1 MTYSII
7 IPVHNAFNRIGTLL
21 AQIRRQTDGHDVE
34 LITVCDSCSD
44 NSAYVCGMYTP
55 NVVEVGYGNAG
66 DTRNK
71 GLDMAKGEYILFM
84 DDDDRWMHDKVFE
97 MIDWKMQQVKGIDIM
112 QYSFYW
118 DTYGVMP
125 AQKANGTVWANV
137 WSKVWRRDFIGDTR
151 FPNKRQGEDLDFVNE
166 CLSKSPSMVYWENC
180 LYFYNWSRP
189 DSLSKEVQ

>member
-7 IPVHNAFNRIGTLL
+7 IPVHNAIDRIGALMVDI
-21 AQIRRQTDGHDVE
+21 ARQTHPFTVE
-34 LITVCDSCSD
+34 IIAVCDACSD
-44 NSAYVCGMYTP
+44 DSANICETWADKVYEVDFA
-55 NVVEVGYGNAG
+55 NVGQ
-66 DTRNK
+66 TRQY
-71 GLDMAKGEYILFM
+71 GLDKANGDYVLWI

-118 DTYGVMP
+118 DTYGVM
-125 AQKANGTVWANV
+125 KAKKDNGTVWANV

-151 FPNKRQGEDLDFVNE
+151 FPSKRQGEDLKFVNQ
-166 CLSKSPSMVYWENC
+166 CLSKHPTMEYWENC

-189 DSLSKEVQ
+189 DSLSKEGQ